1 MKEDINFRINQRAAL
16 QKWATDTERYLIN
29 SIENKGL
36 KDSLELKRSVKKQ
49 VIGILTDVKTFTFSY
64 SLYGMFVDMGLF
76 GGKGL
81 DDKRD
86 DKLVSKLVG
95 RRKKNKMLKNHPK
108 RKYQWYSRSMY
119 GSINVLGNLMMAQYG
134 NKAVNAFKLPEIIE
148 I

>member
-1 MKEDINFRINQRAAL
+1 MREDINFKINQRAAL
-16 QKWATDTERYLIN
+16 LKWANDTERYLIN

-36 KDSLELKRSVKKQ
+36 KDSLELKRSLKKQ
-49 VIGILTDVKTFTFSY
+49 VIGITTDVKTFVFSY
-64 SLYGMFVDMGLF
+64 SKYGMFVDMGLF

-81 DDKRD
+81 DDSRD
-86 DKLVSKLVG
+86 DKITSKLIG

-108 RKYQWYSRSMY
+108 RRYQWYSRSMY

-134 NKAVNAFKLPEIIE
+134 NQAVYAFKLPEVIE